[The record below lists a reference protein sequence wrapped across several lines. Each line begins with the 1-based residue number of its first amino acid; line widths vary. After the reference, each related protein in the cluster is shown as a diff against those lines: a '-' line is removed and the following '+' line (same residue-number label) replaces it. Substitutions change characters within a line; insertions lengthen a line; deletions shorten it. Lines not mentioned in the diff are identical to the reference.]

1 MSYLRIPVPLT
12 MIEVSLSSAATV
24 STGSMVPFDTVR
36 ATGSHGVTVNSS
48 TGEVT
53 LDTSKQYY
61 IQASVDVSRSSTTTG
76 FRFAWVDSTGTEIG
90 VASGGYDA
98 QWDYNN
104 NSTATYTAVYQST
117 TPVSPIR
124 LKVDSISAS
133 STLNLATKLFI
144 LEVTA

>member
-12 MIEVSLSSAATV
+12 MIEVSLSSTATV

-48 TGEVT
+48 TGEVS

-61 IQASVDVSRSSTTTG
+61 IQASVDVSRSSTTSG
-76 FRFAWVDSTGTEIG
+76 FRLAWVDSTGTEIS
-90 VASGGYDA
+90 ASNGGYDA
-98 QWDYNN
+98 QWDYS
-104 NSTATYTAVYQST
+104 NSSNATYTAVYQST

-124 LKVDSISAS
+124 LKVALISAN
-133 STLNLATKLFI
+133 STVNLATKLLI